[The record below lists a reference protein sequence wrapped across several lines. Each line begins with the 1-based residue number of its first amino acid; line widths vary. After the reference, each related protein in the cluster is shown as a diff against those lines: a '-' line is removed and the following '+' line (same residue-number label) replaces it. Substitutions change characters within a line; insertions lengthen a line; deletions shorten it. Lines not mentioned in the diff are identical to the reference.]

1 MLHIRQPFLSIA
13 MAIIFSVLGLMYG
26 LATAKEVNVVLGT
39 IELNASASWALTGI
53 MFLMA
58 YFAMVH
64 IKD

>member
-1 MLHIRQPFLSIA
+1 

-39 IELNASASWALTGI
+39 IELNAGASWALTGI